1 MGLFYVKSIAY
12 MESEKFWR
20 ADVPRRNQQSV
31 PSPLFILLLCLLCW
45 PVAGLAT
52 DPWRSLGEGLE
63 LAEFDTGKAT
73 LLGDGRI
80 TILRIDPARWQFKI
94 LSAKELGYQG
104 GLTAEEWSKRHNL
117 SAVINAGLFLPDHS
131 THAGFM
137 KVDDSTSIGRNNGY
151 QSLAAFSP
159 VDGKPPRFRIYDLDS
174 EKRNITELSDRYR
187 YAVQNLRLIKR
198 PGVNRW
204 KPQNRRWSEAALG
217 EDRQGR
223 ALFIYS
229 QTPFSMYELN
239 NILLSLP
246 IDLVS
251 AQHLEGGREAQMH
264 IRHDTFEKGF
274 TSSIQHSFFDKEL
287 GIRGWPIPNVIGILP
302 VPPKSSPKN

>member
-1 MGLFYVKSIAY
+1 
-12 MESEKFWR
+12 MESEKFGR
-20 ADVPRRNQQSV
+20 TTVLRQSKQLRKT
-31 PSPLFILLLCLLCW
+31 PLFILLFCVFCW
-45 PVAGLAT
+45 PGAGHGS

-63 LAEFDTGKAT
+63 LGEFETGRPT

-80 TILRIDPARWQFKI
+80 AILRMDPARWQFRI
-94 LSAKELGYQG
+94 LTAKEFGYKK

-117 SAVINAGLFLPDHS
+117 SAAINAGLFLPDHS
-131 THAGFM
+131 THAGYM
-137 KVDDSTSIGRNNGY
+137 KVDGGTSLGRTNGY
-151 QSLAAFSP
+151 QSLAVFSP
-159 VDGKPPRFRIYDLDS
+159 VDGKAPRFRIYDLDG
-174 EKRNITELSDRYR
+174 EKRSIKQLSSRYR

-204 KPQNRRWSEAALG
+204 TQQNRRWSEAALG

-223 ALFIYS
+223 VLFIYS
-229 QTPFSMYELN
+229 QTPFSMYDLN

-264 IRHDTFEKGF
+264 IRHGNFERGF
-274 TSSIQHSFFDKEL
+274 TGSIEHSFFEKEL
-287 GIRGWPIPNVIGILP
+287 GISGWPVPNVIGV
-302 VPPKSSPKN
+302 VPLQ